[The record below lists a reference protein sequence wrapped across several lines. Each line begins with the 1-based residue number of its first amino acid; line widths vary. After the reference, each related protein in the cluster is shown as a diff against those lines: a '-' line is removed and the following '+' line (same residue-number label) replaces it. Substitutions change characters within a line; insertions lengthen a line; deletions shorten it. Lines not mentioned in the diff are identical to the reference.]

1 MQEAVPNS
9 KTEIFVIYVQ
19 RAVTVLTNTLRTS
32 FHFK

>member
-19 RAVTVLTNTLRTS
+19 RAVNVLTNT
-32 FHFK
+32 